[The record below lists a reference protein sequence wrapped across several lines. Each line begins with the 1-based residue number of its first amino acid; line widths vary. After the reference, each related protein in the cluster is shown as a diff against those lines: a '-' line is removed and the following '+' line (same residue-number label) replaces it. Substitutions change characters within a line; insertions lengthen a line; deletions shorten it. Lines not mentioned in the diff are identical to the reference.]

1 MPLLMLQEAHLA
13 FGDNP
18 LLNAENLSLENGDRL
33 GVIGRNGAGKS
44 SMLKVLAGTQ
54 PLDGGLRVVQ
64 KDINL
69 IYVPQ
74 ESVFSTGETIRSVL
88 TQGVAE
94 VAVLVERYY
103 AVSAAMAEDYENEA
117 LMEEMQHLQH
127 QIDLRDG
134 WRVDAAVDE
143 AIMSFGLAG
152 DILVDD
158 LSGGWKKRLA
168 IAQALIA
175 KPDVLLLDEPTN
187 HLDVAGIEVLEQTL
201 KNFNGAVILISHD
214 RQFLDNTVNGLL
226 ELDRGVLRRYPGS
239 FSVYQ
244 ERKVAELASE
254 EVTNALFDKH
264 LAQEE
269 VWIRQG
275 IKARRTRN
283 EGRVRQLEQLR
294 RERAERRKRQGMAK
308 IAVDTGKKSGA
319 LVAELENVS
328 LAFDG
333 WTIFKDVSTL
343 IQRGDKVGLIGPNG
357 VGKTTFIK
365 LVLGE
370 IQPDSGMVKT
380 GTQLQVAYL
389 DQQRAVLNDEDM
401 LIDAVREGSDF
412 IEINGQKKHILG
424 YLEDFLFPPHRAR
437 VKVGSLS
444 GGERARLL
452 LAKLFTKPAN
462 MLILDEPTNDL
473 DLETLELLEEL
484 IQNYQGTVLLVSH
497 DRSFVD
503 NVVTQSLAF
512 VGDGRIVE
520 VAGGYEDWA
529 MIKHQYIPEPQVAAE
544 SLKPVKAKD
553 SVPLGVSQQ
562 LEKKIKLTYKEQ
574 RELDALPG
582 AIATLEAEQAN
593 LSEQLCNPIIF
604 ADISRLEP
612 IQRRLQELEQTIE
625 QAMNLWAEL
634 ESKQN

>member
-1 MPLLMLQEAHLA
+1 
-13 FGDNP
+13 
-18 LLNAENLSLENGDRL
+18 
-33 GVIGRNGAGKS
+33 
-44 SMLKVLAGTQ
+44 
-54 PLDGGLRVVQ
+54 
-64 KDINL
+64 
-69 IYVPQ
+69 
-74 ESVFSTGETIRSVL
+74 
-88 TQGVAE
+88 
-94 VAVLVERYY
+94 
-103 AVSAAMAEDYENEA
+103 
-117 LMEEMQHLQH
+117 
-127 QIDLRDG
+127 
-134 WRVDAAVDE
+134 
-143 AIMSFGLAG
+143 
-152 DILVDD
+152 
-158 LSGGWKKRLA
+158 
-168 IAQALIA
+168 
-175 KPDVLLLDEPTN
+175 
-187 HLDVAGIEVLEQTL
+187 
-201 KNFNGAVILISHD
+201 
-214 RQFLDNTVNGLL
+214 
-226 ELDRGVLRRYPGS
+226 
-239 FSVYQ
+239 
-244 ERKVAELASE
+244 
-254 EVTNALFDKH
+254 
-264 LAQEE
+264 
-269 VWIRQG
+269 
-275 IKARRTRN
+275 
-283 EGRVRQLEQLR
+283 
-294 RERAERRKRQGMAK
+294 
-308 IAVDTGKKSGA
+308 
-319 LVAELENVS
+319 
-328 LAFDG
+328 
-333 WTIFKDVSTL
+333 
-343 IQRGDKVGLIGPNG
+343 
-357 VGKTTFIK
+357 
-365 LVLGE
+365 
-370 IQPDSGMVKT
+370 MVKT

-529 MIKHQYIPEPQVAAE
+529 MIKHQYIPEPQLAAE

-574 RELDALPG
+574 KELDALPG
-582 AIATLEAEQAN
+582 TIATLEAEQAN

-634 ESKQN
+634 ESKQT